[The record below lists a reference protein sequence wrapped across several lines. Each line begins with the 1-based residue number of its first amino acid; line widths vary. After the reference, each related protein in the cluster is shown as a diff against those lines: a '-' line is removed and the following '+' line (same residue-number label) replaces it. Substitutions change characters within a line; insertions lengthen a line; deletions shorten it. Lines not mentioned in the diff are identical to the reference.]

1 MTQRMPGNVMTTIDH
16 LLTSPERDASP
27 PLPEVTHVN
36 WRLAPDHEAAVIAK
50 AHLANRAAE
59 ASVLGGLLQ

>member
-1 MTQRMPGNVMTTIDH
+1 MPSNALESGAQILYASDGVRPDTT
-16 LLTSPERDASP
+16 PA

-36 WRLAPDHEAAVIAK
+36 WREASGHEAAVIAA